1 MIEVKNYQTAEEM
14 LLASLELKK
23 KFFPDRRQWV
33 IAAPPVA
40 PALPPEPPASP
51 IVPIVPPVLPEPAE
65 DRVGFTGPRISSIL
79 TVCARYFDIPRGQ
92 LLSRRRTHDI
102 VHPRQIAIYIAR
114 TMTDCSLLHLGRLF
128 GGYDHTTILHAIQ
141 ITKKRMDADE
151 AIAATVNEIMADVR
165 RFCGIKEEGN
175 GTNT

>member
-1 MIEVKNYQTAEEM
+1 MIEVAEYRTASEVRQAR
-14 LLASLELKK
+14 LDLKK

-40 PALPPEPPASP
+40 PALPPDPPASP
-51 IVPIVPPVLPEPAE
+51 IVPLILPEPGE